1 MFYSPERLQ
10 ITHTNELES
19 SQKSFTSQIFHL
31 LSSSGNSLR
40 LFLSAFVTFFKFPCK
55 QRPVHIYRPAHF
67 KFTLGWT
74 NTTFWRSW
82 TEKID
87 TAGSMSDWMS
97 LFFYFFFSC
106 CFRMWS
112 SQMLMR
118 DWSLTY
124 FVEIR
129 CTLSAGGCLHLLPHF
144 TKFTCVC
151 SEAISSFCH
160 SDELR
165 EAWRIFTPL
174 LHQIEREKTQPIP
187 YIYGR

>member
-31 LSSSGNSLR
+31 LSSSGNFLR

-55 QRPVHIYRPAHF
+55 QRPVQIYRPAHF
-67 KFTLGWT
+67 KFTLGVDKYNFLKKLNGENWY
-74 NTTFWRSW
+74 SW
-82 TEKID
+82 KHVWLD
-87 TAGSMSDWMS
+87 VVV
-97 LFFYFFFSC
+97 LLFFFSC

-151 SEAISSFCH
+151 SEPISSFCH

>member
-40 LFLSAFVTFFKFPCK
+40 LFVSAFVTFFKFPCK

-97 LFFYFFFSC
+97 LFFYFFFPVVSEC
-106 CFRMWS
+106 
-112 SQMLMR
+112 
-118 DWSLTY
+118 
-124 FVEIR
+124 EAPR
-129 CTLSAGGCLHLLPHF
+129 CLWETDP
-144 TKFTCVC
+144 
-151 SEAISSFCH
+151 
-160 SDELR
+160 
-165 EAWRIFTPL
+165 WRILWKSDALCPQVGVCIYCHISLSSPVSVLRPSL
-174 LHQIEREKTQPIP
+174 LSVTAMSYERPGGSSLLCSTK
-187 YIYGR
+187 